1 MAIKILAQ
9 AFLILLLFASNAG
22 AEARPGERLRDYG
35 LVDQN
40 GHDVKISE
48 FRGRPLVLSF
58 VYSTCTH
65 TCGTL
70 TASLKEAFKGQAI
83 GSRFKS
89 LTVGFDQE
97 RDTPE
102 AMKEYGRKFTED
114 FSGWTFASGDR
125 ETIGSLTAEAGF
137 YFRKTDSGFD
147 HPNMVLVIGPDG
159 RLFKR
164 LYGNEMEGPALVK
177 AVSDSLDPRHEGYRT
192 REPGFVGLLKYV
204 CYTYDEKTGTYKL
217 DSTFLMIVALGIIV
231 QMSLVGFV
239 IYIKYSLRKKG
250 Q

>member
-1 MAIKILAQ
+1 MVRHLAQ
-9 AFLILLLFASNAG
+9 VLLILLFFSTEAW
-22 AEARPGERLRDYG
+22 AETRPGERLRDYSFI
-35 LVDQN
+35 DQN
-40 GHDVKISE
+40 GQAVKLSE

-70 TASLKEAFKGQAI
+70 TASLREAFKGGRL
-83 GSRFKS
+83 GSSFKA

-97 RDTPE
+97 RDTPR
-102 AMKEYGRKFTED
+102 AMKEYGEKFMSD
-114 FSGWTFASGDR
+114 FSGWTFASGDKD
-125 ETIGSLTAEAGF
+125 TIGSLTAEAGF
-137 YFRKTDSGFD
+137 FFRKTESGFD
-147 HPNMVLVIGPDG
+147 HPNMALVIGPDG

-164 LYGNEMEGPALVK
+164 IYGNEIEGPELLK
-177 AVSDSLDPRHEGYRT
+177 AVSDSLDPHHEGYRA

-217 DSTFLMIVALGIIV
+217 DFTFLMIVALGLIV
-231 QMSLVGFV
+231 QVSLVGFV
-239 IYIKYSLRKKG
+239 IYIKYSLKKKG

>member
-9 AFLILLLFASNAG
+9 LLLLLFFFAPYAG

-40 GHDVKISE
+40 GHDIKISE

-70 TASLKEAFKGQAI
+70 TASLKEAFKGQQL
-83 GSRFKS
+83 GSRFKA
-89 LTVGFDQE
+89 LTVGFDQD
-97 RDTPE
+97 RDRPE
-102 AMKEYGRKFTED
+102 AMREYGRKFTED

-125 ETIGSLTAEAGF
+125 DTVGALTAEAGF

-147 HPNMVLVIGPDG
+147 HPNMALVLGPDG

-164 LYGNEMEGPALVK
+164 LYGNEIDGPELMK
-177 AVSDSLDPRHEGYRT
+177 AVSDSLDAQHEGYRA
-192 REPGFVGLLKYV
+192 REPGFMGLLKYV

-217 DSTFLMIVALGIIV
+217 DFTFMMIVALGIIV
-231 QMSLVGFV
+231 QLSLVGFV
-239 IYIKYSLRKKG
+239 VYIKYSLKKKR